1 MRRRKAEGDPR
12 PPGVPRITPQ
22 DIQDKEFRLSFRGYN
37 EREVDEF
44 LDELTE
50 AMAELIEENRRLRER
65 AEAGAAGPGGAEAD
79 EVLRRA
85 REEADRILGEAREQ
99 AERIVRE
106 AGERAAAL
114 AGPVS
119 PEERRAI
126 GAFVKR
132 EREFLQSLAALV
144 QGHAEAVR
152 EMARRARERAEAAE
166 APPAEERA
174 PAAPPAEERP
184 APAPAGAGE
193 GAPGPAA
200 GPAER

>member
-1 MRRRKAEGDPR
+1 MRKRKAEGDPR

-50 AMAELIEENRRLRER
+50 AVAELIEENRRLRER
-65 AEAGAAGPGGAEAD
+65 AERGAAAGDDPG
-79 EVLRRA
+79 EVLGRA
-85 REEADRILGEAREQ
+85 REEADRILAEARRE
-99 AERIVRE
+99 AERIVRDAE
-106 AGERAAAL
+106 ERAAAL
-114 AGPVS
+114 AGPVG

-126 GAFVKR
+126 GAFVRR

-152 EMARRARERAEAAE
+152 EMARRARERAGEAAAEPADE
-166 APPAEERA
+166 ARD
-174 PAAPPAEERP
+174 
-184 APAPAGAGE
+184 AGSE
-193 GAPGPAA
+193 
-200 GPAER
+200 